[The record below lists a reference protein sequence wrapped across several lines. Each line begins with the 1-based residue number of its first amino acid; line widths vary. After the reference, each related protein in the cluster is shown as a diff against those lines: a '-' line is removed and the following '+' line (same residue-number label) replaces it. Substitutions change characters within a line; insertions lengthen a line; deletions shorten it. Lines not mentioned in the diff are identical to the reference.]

1 MDKKKV
7 LISIEGLTKR
17 FPGIIALN
25 NVSMELLSGEV
36 HILVGENGA
45 GKSTL
50 VKILSGLYAPD
61 EGTIHLN
68 GVAYNPRDTREA
80 IDAGIRVIYQEL
92 SLIGTLTVA
101 ENIFFEK
108 LPKRRGVLD
117 TKRLNRNAKEILEM
131 VGLDIDPD
139 LPVRFL
145 GIAQQQ
151 QVEIAKA
158 LAGKSQL
165 IIMDEPTASLT
176 SKESN
181 KLFEIINRLRQQG
194 KTIIYISHRL
204 KEIFSIGDRVSI
216 MRNGE
221 LVSTH
226 AIQDVST
233 DMLVKKMVGRTIGK
247 NIPFLDSHKPNYN
260 APLLTVENLSQND
273 SEIEN
278 SFSLYSGEILGIAG
292 LVGSGRTEMM
302 RALYGLDPKKCTSIK
317 MKGNPIVINSP
328 QQAVKAGIG
337 FLTEDRKDEG
347 LLLTLSSS
355 NNLTITNL
363 GMISRY
369 GVLSSKSE
377 QVSAEELI
385 DNLQIKVSDHQQIV
399 GTLSGGNQQKIVIG
413 KWLYKQCEILI
424 FDEPTRGIDVGA
436 KFEIYNLIWNLA
448 QQGKGLIVVSSEME
462 ELIGLCH
469 RIMVMSNQEIV
480 GEFSRSEFDQEEI
493 LRVSYKNYV

>member
-1 MDKKKV
+1 MDMKKV
-7 LISIEGLTKR
+7 LISIDGLTKR
-17 FPGIIALN
+17 FPGIVALKSVN
-25 NVSMELLSGEV
+25 MELLSGEV
-36 HILVGENGA
+36 HVLVGENGA

-50 VKILSGLYAPD
+50 VKVLSGIYAPD

-68 GVAYNPRDTREA
+68 GDSYNPRDTREA
-80 IDAGIRVIYQEL
+80 INAGIRVIYQEL

-101 ENIFFEK
+101 ENIFFER

-117 TKRLNRNAKEILEM
+117 TLKLNRNAQEILNR
-131 VGLDIDPD
+131 VGLDIAPD
-139 LPVRFL
+139 RPVRFL

-176 SKESN
+176 SKESE
-181 KLFEIINRLRQQG
+181 KLFEIIKWLRQEG

-204 KEIFSIGDRVSI
+204 KEIYSIGDRVSI

-226 AIQDVST
+226 AIQDVTT
-233 DMLVKKMVGRTIGK
+233 DMLVKRMVGRTIGK
-247 NIPFLDSHKPNYN
+247 NIPFLVSHKPNYN
-260 APLLTVENLSQND
+260 EPLLSVENLRQRGSTTA
-273 SEIEN
+273 N
-278 SFSLYSGEILGIAG
+278 SFSLYPGEILGIAG
-292 LVGSGRTEMM
+292 LVGSGRTEMV
-302 RALYGLDPKKCTSIK
+302 RAFYGLDPKECGSITMKGKSIK
-317 MKGNPIVINSP
+317 INSP
-328 QQAVKAGIG
+328 QQAVRAGIG

-355 NNLTITNL
+355 NNLTITDL
-363 GMISRY
+363 TMISKY
-369 GVLSSKSE
+369 GMLSSRTE
-377 QVSAEELI
+377 QSVAEELI
-385 DNLQIKVSDHQQIV
+385 ENLNIKVNNYKQIV

-413 KWLYKQCEILI
+413 KWLFKQCEILI

-436 KFEIYNLIWNLA
+436 KFEIYNLLWELA
-448 QQGKGLIVVSSEME
+448 QQGKGLIVISSEME

-469 RIMVMSNQEIV
+469 RIMVMSKEEIV
-480 GEFSRSEFDQEEI
+480 GEFSRDSFDQEEI